1 MARLDTLVLVANT
14 LGASDTAGV
23 SYVAL
28 PSVLNDGSTDAKWL
42 LVGLTLCPNI
52 TQSASDTNYRTYEV
66 YGVDGSTAQSSRA
79 TNVAGGALT
88 AGTKYVQTLT
98 GGANAVFLPGSVVKC
113 SAGLGGGTEPAE
125 NTNWILTF
133 ELLR

>member
-1 MARLDTLVLVANT
+1 MAQIDTLVLVANT

-23 SYVAL
+23 SYVCL
-28 PSVLNDGSTDAKWL
+28 PAVLNGGSSNAKWK
-42 LVGLTLCPNI
+42 LVGLDLMPNI

-88 AGTKYVQTLT
+88 AGTRYSQTLT
-98 GGANAVFLPGSVVKC
+98 GGSNAIFLPGSVVKC

-133 ELLR
+133 ELQR